1 MATTRA
7 TPINNRGG
15 YDYSF
20 VHTPPDELVC
30 KICHHPSREPYL
42 SVCCGHTFC
51 KTCLEGAKQVSDA
64 SSVVNSCPVCRTE
77 KYTTFPNR
85 QNERAIKNLH
95 VFCINKSKG
104 CDWQDE
110 MNKLNGHLENSDG
123 CAFEEVICSN
133 GCGLSLQRQKLREHI
148 DTECP
153 RFNITCQHCKATAER
168 QFITGQNLSQNLHK
182 EQCPKYALPC
192 PNECEK
198 KVLRENIDAHKA
210 ECPLEMI
217 QCNYYEMGCNDS
229 MARKDQAEHDQ
240 ERMENHLS
248 LVKSEYLHTKSK
260 LADAEK
266 KIEELKSAMEQ
277 IESQL
282 QQKTQLLEEE
292 LKSAMKQSEHESQLQ
307 QKTQLLEEKLRS
319 AMKQSESQLQQK
331 IQSLEEKLK
340 SAMKQSE
347 SQLQQKT
354 QLLEDMMFK
363 HVFQWRSTLEEK
375 VKSNNTSMPITLK
388 MSEYSKKKKNNSNW
402 HAYFSW
408 VISFSWEN
416 KCISWEKKLF
426 NSSQKDSFLWQFRK
440 LETSSSHLEMKLRVI
455 PSGHDG
461 KGTHLSV
468 QLYLVKGPGSSRTEM
483 TQLEHTIAA
492 KEKEYQSEFCYQN
505 SRIRSWYSNYN
516 GYVKRTQELEKENER
531 LQCLKAEEREWYNIG
546 KTSHLSV
553 TICNQITDSEHYSVQ
568 TDHIDLETNY
578 FLTKKDREV
587 LIFDSRCFVPIEV
600 LYKSTATCRY
610 LKDDNIY
617 FLIKVQ

>member
-1 MATTRA
+1 MIYKIQETPYEAVDMATTRA

-153 RFNITCQHCKATAER
+153 RFNITCQHCKATGER

-182 EQCPKYALPC
+182 EQCPKYVLPC

-210 ECPLEMI
+210 DCPLEMI
-217 QCNYYEMGCNDS
+217 QCNYYEMGCEDS
-229 MARKDQAEHDQ
+229 MARKDQAEHDK
-240 ERMENHLS
+240 EKMENHLF
-248 LVKSEYLHTKSK
+248 LVKSEYLRTKSK
-260 LADAEK
+260 LN
-266 KIEELKSAMEQ
+266 SAMEQ
-277 IESQL
+277 RI
-282 QQKTQLLEEE
+282 
-292 LKSAMKQSEHESQLQ
+292 
-307 QKTQLLEEKLRS
+307 
-319 AMKQSESQLQQK
+319 K
-331 IQSLEEKLK
+331 I
-340 SAMKQSE
+340 E

-363 HVFQWRSTLEEK
+363 HVFQWHSTLEEK
-375 VKSNNTSMPITLK
+375 VKSSNTSMPIILK
-388 MSEYSKKKKNNSNW
+388 MSEYSKKKKSNSDW
-402 HAYFSW
+402 HACLSW
-408 VISFSWEN
+408 VTSF
-416 KCISWEKKLF
+416 
-426 NSSQKDSFLWQFRK
+426 
-440 LETSSSHLEMKLRVI
+440 T
-455 PSGHDG
+455 
-461 KGTHLSV
+461 
-468 QLYLVKGPGSSRTEM
+468 
-483 TQLEHTIAA
+483 
-492 KEKEYQSEFCYQN
+492 
-505 SRIRSWYSNYN
+505 
-516 GYVKRTQELEKENER
+516 
-531 LQCLKAEEREWYNIG
+531 
-546 KTSHLSV
+546 
-553 TICNQITDSEHYSVQ
+553 
-568 TDHIDLETNY
+568 
-578 FLTKKDREV
+578 
-587 LIFDSRCFVPIEV
+587 
-600 LYKSTATCRY
+600 
-610 LKDDNIY
+610 
-617 FLIKVQ
+617 